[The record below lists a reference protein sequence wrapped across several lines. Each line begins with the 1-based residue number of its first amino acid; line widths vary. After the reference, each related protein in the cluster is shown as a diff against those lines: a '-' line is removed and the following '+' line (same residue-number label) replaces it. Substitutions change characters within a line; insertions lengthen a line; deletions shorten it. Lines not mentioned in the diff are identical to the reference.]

1 MEIEVDAAL
10 IHPSEPFIEAM
21 LDDLNTPRA
30 LSELFALAGAL
41 ETAKPLNKARLKGQL
56 LSSGQLLGLLK
67 KDPNQWFQ
75 RDVTDE
81 FRTEVEDLLKRRAK
95 ARVEKNWSDAD
106 WIRDAPSDRNV
117 EVMDGKSGVWWRLG
131 NRNS

>member
-1 MEIEVDAAL
+1 MEIEVDAVL
-10 IHPSEPFIEAM
+10 IHPSESFIEAM
-21 LDDLNTPRA
+21 LDDLNPPRA

-67 KDPNQWFQ
+67 EDPNQWFQ

-95 ARVEKNWSDAD
+95 ARAEKNWSDAD

>member
-10 IHPSEPFIEAM
+10 IHPSESFIEAM

-67 KDPNQWFQ
+67 EDPNQWFQ

-95 ARVEKNWSDAD
+95 ARAEKNWSDAD

>member
-10 IHPSEPFIEAM
+10 IHPSESFIEAM

-67 KDPNQWFQ
+67 EDPNQWFQ

-81 FRTEVEDLLKRRAK
+81 FRTEVEDPLKRRAK

-117 EVMDGKSGVWWRLG
+117 EVMEGKSGVWWRLG

>member
-1 MEIEVDAAL
+1 MDAAL
-10 IHPSEPFIEAM
+10 IHPSESFIEAM
-21 LDDLNTPRA
+21 LDDLNTLRA

-41 ETAKPLNKARLKGQL
+41 ETAKPLNKARLKCQL

-67 KDPNQWFQ
+67 EDRNQWFQ

-95 ARVEKNWSDAD
+95 ARAEKNWSDTD
-106 WIRDAPSDRNV
+106 
-117 EVMDGKSGVWWRLG
+117 
-131 NRNS
+131 

>member
-1 MEIEVDAAL
+1 MDAAL
-10 IHPSEPFIEAM
+10 IHPSESFIEAM

-67 KDPNQWFQ
+67 EDPNQWFQ

-95 ARVEKNWSDAD
+95 ARVEKNWSDVD

>member
-1 MEIEVDAAL
+1 MDAAL
-10 IHPSEPFIEAM
+10 IHPSESFIEAM

-67 KDPNQWFQ
+67 EDPNQWFQ

-106 WIRDAPSDRNV
+106 WIRDALSDRNV

>member
-10 IHPSEPFIEAM
+10 IHPSESFIEAM

-67 KDPNQWFQ
+67 EDPNQWFQ

>member
-10 IHPSEPFIEAM
+10 IHPSESFIEAM

-30 LSELFALAGAL
+30 LSELFALSGAL

-67 KDPNQWFQ
+67 EDPNQWFQ

-117 EVMDGKSGVWWRLG
+117 EVMDGKSGVWWRFG